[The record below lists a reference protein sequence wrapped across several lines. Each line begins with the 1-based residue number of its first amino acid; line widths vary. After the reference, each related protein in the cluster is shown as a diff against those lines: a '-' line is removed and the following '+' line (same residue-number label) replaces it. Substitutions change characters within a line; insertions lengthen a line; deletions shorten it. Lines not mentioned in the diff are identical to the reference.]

1 MAQRCVKRQWTLVL
15 QHDRVGRQ
23 PERLPILLVVVDV
36 AVRVGSRQRN
46 DQWRAAVQI

>member
-1 MAQRCVKRQWTLVL
+1 MKRQWTLVL
-15 QHDRVGRQ
+15 QHYRVGRQ
-23 PERLPILLVVVDV
+23 PERLPILLVVVVVVVDV